1 VPRTISSAQTFLLK
15 LVLPFIWIG
24 GFSVGTAL
32 LFRAGDH
39 LGERPPPPDLKW
51 VFLAVLLLGS
61 TFMYW
66 WAIRLK
72 RVVMTDG
79 ELRISNYRREIV
91 VPLSEVDE
99 VTENRW
105 VNIHPV
111 TVQFV
116 RRTDFGHRIVFMPK
130 ARPFALFSSHPI
142 VGELRAAAAT
152 AKAAPP
158 GQTRQ

>member
-1 VPRTISSAQTFLLK
+1 MKFVVP
-15 LVLPFIWIG
+15 VVWIG
-24 GFSVGTAL
+24 GFGFGTAL
-32 LFRAGDH
+32 LFRAGARFGD
-39 LGERPPPPDLKW
+39 RPPPPEEMKW
-51 VFLAVLLLGS
+51 LFLAGLLVGS
-61 TFMYW
+61 IVMYW
-66 WAIRLK
+66 WCMRLM
-72 RVVMTDG
+72 RVVMTDR

-91 VPLSEVDE
+91 VPLSDVDE

-142 VGELRAAAAT
+142 VAELRAAVET
-152 AKAAPP
+152 AKRGPSARS
-158 GQTRQ
+158 GR

>member
-1 VPRTISSAQTFLLK
+1 MKFGLPLFWVAGFGFWTGRLFL
-15 LVLPFIWIG
+15 
-24 GFSVGTAL
+24 
-32 LFRAGDH
+32 AGDRFGH
-39 LGERPPPPDLKW
+39 RPPTPEMKW
-51 VFLAVLLLGS
+51 VFLAILLVGS
-61 TFMYW
+61 AVIYAW
-66 WAIRLK
+66 GLRLM

-91 VPLSEVDE
+91 VPLSEVDQ

-116 RRTDFGHRIVFMPK
+116 RRTDFGQRIVFMPK

-142 VGELRAAAAT
+142 VAELRAASASARRGPS
-152 AKAAPP
+152 A
-158 GQTRQ
+158 

>member
-1 VPRTISSAQTFLLK
+1 MKFVIP
-15 LVLPFIWIG
+15 VIWLA
-24 GFSVGTAL
+24 GFGFGTAM
-32 LFRAGDH
+32 LFRPGSPFGD
-39 LGERPPPPDLKW
+39 RPPPPEMKW
-51 VFLAVLLLGS
+51 LFLAILTVGG

-66 WAIRLK
+66 WCGRLM
-72 RVVMTDG
+72 RVVLTDR

-91 VPLSEVDE
+91 VPLSDVDG

-105 VNIHPV
+105 VNVHPV

-142 VGELRAAAAT
+142 VAELRAAVAT
-152 AKAAPP
+152 AKRGPLAV
-158 GQTRQ
+158 T